1 MPRLVIHHPRAG
13 SHVFE
18 LLGERPV
25 SIGRAKSSNLVLDD
39 DSVSR
44 LHAVVHAM
52 PDGQWQ
58 IVDRG
63 STNGLKINGKPAK
76 EAVLHA
82 RDEIIIG
89 DFKLRFEDSAAG
101 NLVSYGTAE
110 LPKRVEQ
117 VMKESVYSG
126 SFMKVEPVAGG
137 AVGEAA
143 IKGETQEKL
152 KALEREN
159 RLLKVLYRVNRSL
172 GALESTSAVV
182 ESVLDLVLEIEG
194 SERAFAMLLDEESG
208 GQTDLA
214 KEQYGF
220 QPAVIRYR
228 AKTAPKTDAAGP
240 QLAISRSI
248 IRKVMN
254 GGLPLLV
261 TDAQTDPR
269 LSSSSSIALS
279 GLRSAMCAP
288 LGMGDKVRGLLYVDN
303 LFRRGMFTVEDLNVF
318 AVIAVQA
325 GLALDRVRNLSEASP
340 ASRK

>member
-1 MPRLVIHHPRAG
+1 MPRLIIHHPREG
-13 SHVFE
+13 SRVFE

-25 SIGRAKSSNLVLDD
+25 SIGRAKSSNVVLDD
-39 DSVSR
+39 ESVSR
-44 LHAVVHAM
+44 LHAVVHAT

-76 EAVLHA
+76 EVVLRA
-82 RDEIIIG
+82 RDEIVIG

-101 NLVSYGTAE
+101 KLVSYGTAE

-117 VMKESVYSG
+117 VMKESAYSG
-126 SFMKVEPVAGG
+126 SFLKVEPV
-137 AVGEAA
+137 GEAG

-159 RLLKVLYRVNRSL
+159 RLLKVLYRVNQSL
-172 GALESTSAVV
+172 GALESTSAMV
-182 ESVLDLVLEIEG
+182 ETVLSLVLEIEG
-194 SERAFAMLLDEESG
+194 AERAFAMLLDDESSG
-208 GQTDLA
+208 ATDLG
-214 KEQYGF
+214 KEQYRF

-288 LGMGDKVRGLLYVDN
+288 IGMGDKVRGLLYVDN
-303 LFRRGMFTVEDLNVF
+303 LSQRGMFTVEELNVF

-340 ASRK
+340 ATKK